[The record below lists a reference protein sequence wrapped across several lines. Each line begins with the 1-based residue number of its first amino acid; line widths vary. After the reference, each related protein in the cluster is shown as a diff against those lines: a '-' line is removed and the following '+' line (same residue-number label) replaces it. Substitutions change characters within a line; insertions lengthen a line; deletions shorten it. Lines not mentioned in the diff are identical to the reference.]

1 MSANSQL
8 ITATGTGTA
17 IGLDWTQP
25 VFNASFAYELQG
37 STTATFS
44 VQFTLDDVNNTSVV
58 STATWFEDAN
68 VAASSTAS
76 VLDGTRSITGAF
88 SPAPGAGGGKPG
100 AGGKAADEGAF
111 PATAGALKGMGDAIA
126 SPFGGVADAT
136 AQQLK
141 AFNDSVAGLG
151 AGWGLPWAA
160 QPAATPATPAQ

>member
-76 VLDGTRSITGAF
+76 VVGNYMFPIRFIRHIT
-88 SPAPGAGGGKPG
+88 S
-100 AGGKAADEGAF
+100 
-111 PATAGALKGMGDAIA
+111 
-126 SPFGGVADAT
+126 
-136 AQQLK
+136 
-141 AFNDSVAGLG
+141 GLSNNG
-151 AGWGLPWAA
+151 SAVFVVLQGIPV
-160 QPAATPATPAQ
+160 